1 MKTAETKSRI
11 EKFRAYID
19 SHSTLKV
26 IYHLAVVSMCLYA
39 LTALFRLF
47 TLLFNNYNQMKIAYN
62 GYTK

>member
-1 MKTAETKSRI
+1 MKTETKSRF

-26 IYHLAVVSMCLYA
+26 IYNLAVASMCLYG
-39 LTALFRLF
+39 LSALFRLF
-47 TLLFNNYNQMKIAYN
+47 ALLFNNYHQMKFAYN

>member
-19 SHSTLKV
+19 SNLTLKV
-26 IYHLAVVSMCLYA
+26 IYHLAVVTMYLYA
-39 LTALFRLF
+39 LSALFRLF
-47 TLLFNNYNQMKIAYN
+47 ALLFNNYNQMKFAYN